1 MPSEAQMWTRLR
13 PYMVG
18 LGMDPLRVENRVHA
32 GTPDV
37 NFVEGWAELKHTDR
51 WPKRGGPLRLVHPPT
66 PQQIVWGERRWGS
79 GGNTWLVLRVG
90 QEWYVFAGNRL
101 NELWGGGRA
110 PTKAEIEDA
119 AAHSSVHPRFVAEFL
134 KAGR

>member
-1 MPSEAQMWTRLR
+1 
-13 PYMVG
+13 MVE
-18 LGMDPLRVENRVHA
+18 LDMDPLRIENRVHA

-66 PQQIVWGERRWGS
+66 PQQIVWATRRWNC

-90 QEWYVFAGNRL
+90 QEWYAFHGNRIY
-101 NELWGGGRA
+101 ELWGGGRA
-110 PTKAEIEDA
+110 PTKTEIETTA
-119 AAHSSVHPRFVAEFL
+119 AAASVHPLDIARAL